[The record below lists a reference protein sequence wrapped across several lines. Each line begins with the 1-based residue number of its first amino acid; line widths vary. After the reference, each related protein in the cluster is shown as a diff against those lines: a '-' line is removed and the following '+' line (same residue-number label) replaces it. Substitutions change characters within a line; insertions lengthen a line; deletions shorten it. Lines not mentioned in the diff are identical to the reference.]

1 MSILTRTLAALSLT
15 AMSAGAAQAEYIE
28 TESPH
33 SVEVTI
39 DKLETAVKNAGAT
52 IFARVDHAGGA
63 ANVDMEMAPAEL
75 LIFGNPKLGTPA
87 MQDDIRAGVQLP
99 LRVLAYEDGSGQV
112 FVTYEAPADML
123 GDLEVPGD
131 AQYVAMMTG
140 ALEKLT
146 GAAVAE

>member
-1 MSILTRTLAALSLT
+1 MPNLAPNLAALSLIVL
-15 AMSAGAAQAEYIE
+15 SAGAAQADYIE
-28 TESPH
+28 TPSPH

-63 ANVDMEMAPAEL
+63 ANVEMELAPAEL

-87 MQDDIRAGVQLP
+87 LQDDIRAGVHLP
-99 LRVLAYEDGSGQV
+99 LRVLAYEDAAGQV
-112 FVTYEAPADML
+112 WVAYESPEAML
-123 GDLEVPGD
+123 DGLQVPGD
-131 AQYVAMMTG
+131 APYLAMMSG
-140 ALEKLT
+140 ALDKLT

>member
-1 MSILTRTLAALSLT
+1 MSILTRTFAVLSVTALST
-15 AMSAGAAQAEYIE
+15 GAAWAEYIE

-99 LRVLAYEDGSGQV
+99 LRVLAYEDASGQV
-112 FVTYEAPADML
+112 FVTYENPADML
-123 GDLEVPGD
+123 GDLEVPED
-131 AQYVAMMTG
+131 AQYVTMMTG